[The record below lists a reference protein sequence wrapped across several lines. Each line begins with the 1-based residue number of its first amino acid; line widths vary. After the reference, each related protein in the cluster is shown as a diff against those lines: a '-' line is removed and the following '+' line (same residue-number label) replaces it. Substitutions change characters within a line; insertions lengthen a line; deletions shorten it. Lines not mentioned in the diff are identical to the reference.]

1 MTQERI
7 KKASNWTQSGLL
19 TIIVVMMGWFMV
31 DFSAWKDDI
40 TDALKQNN
48 VDHVNL
54 NNSINNHVTEELIK
68 NNKQDIIINQNTLRI
83 DVLEDK
89 VGLY

>member
-7 KKASNWTQSGLL
+7 RKASNWTQSGLL

-40 TDALKQNN
+40 TEALKHNN

>member
-40 TDALKQNN
+40 TEALKQNN

>member
-7 KKASNWTQSGLL
+7 KKASNWTQSALL
-19 TIIVVMMGWFMV
+19 SVIVVMMGWFMV

-48 VDHVNL
+48 IDHVNL
-54 NNSINNHVTEELIK
+54 NSSINNHVTEELIK
-68 NNKQDIIINQNTLRI
+68 NNSQDIIINQNTLRI